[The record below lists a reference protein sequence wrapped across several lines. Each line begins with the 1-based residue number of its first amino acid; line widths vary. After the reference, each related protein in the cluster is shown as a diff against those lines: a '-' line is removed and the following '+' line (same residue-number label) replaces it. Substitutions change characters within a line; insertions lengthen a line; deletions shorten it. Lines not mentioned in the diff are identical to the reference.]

1 MLPGNHLRR
10 TTYGP
15 GLAGSPNSTADSF
28 VPAAFLTH
36 LMSAG
41 VLKSTAV
48 RSMSAELPH
57 EAVSRITRT
66 AGRYTRFKTA
76 ITPPSVAL
84 DAEHADFAYLNA
96 KDFFRQ
102 EKKSCSGVFSLCRC
116 FLETI
121 LLFPTL
127 RATFR
132 RHICP
137 RSSQPWLRGFV
148 ERSFPK
154 RPRTASWGTRKLN
167 RRSDIAE
174 LFL

>member
-41 VLKSTAV
+41 VLKSTAM
-48 RSMSAELPH
+48 RSMSAELLH
-57 EAVSRITRT
+57 DAVSRITRT
-66 AGRYTRFKTA
+66 AGKYIRFKTA

-84 DAEHADFAYLNA
+84 DAEHALDCAYLNA
-96 KDFFRQ
+96 KDFFVK
-102 EKKSCSGVFSLCRC
+102 EKRAVAAVFSLRRC
-116 FLETI
+116 FFETI
-121 LLFPTL
+121 LLFPTR

-148 ERSFPK
+148 GDHFQNDP
-154 RPRTASWGTRKLN
+154 A
-167 RRSDIAE
+167 RRRGAHGSLIEDQ
-174 LFL
+174 

>member
-48 RSMSAELPH
+48 RSMSAESPH

-66 AGRYTRFKTA
+66 AGKYTRFKTA

-84 DAEHADFAYLNA
+84 DAEDADFAYLNA

-102 EKKSCSGVFSLCRC
+102 GKKSCSGCVQPLPL

-121 LLFPTL
+121 LLFPTG

-137 RSSQPWLRGFV
+137 RSSQPWLRGLLGDHF
-148 ERSFPK
+148 
-154 RPRTASWGTRKLN
+154 
-167 RRSDIAE
+167 
-174 LFL
+174 

>member
-48 RSMSAELPH
+48 RSMSAELLH

-66 AGRYTRFKTA
+66 AGKYTRFKTA

-84 DAEHADFAYLNA
+84 DAEHALDCAYLNA

-102 EKKSCSGVFSLCRC
+102 GEKSCSGLVQPLP
-116 FLETI
+116 LI
-121 LLFPTL
+121 L
-127 RATFR
+127 
-132 RHICP
+132 
-137 RSSQPWLRGFV
+137 
-148 ERSFPK
+148 
-154 RPRTASWGTRKLN
+154 
-167 RRSDIAE
+167 
-174 LFL
+174 